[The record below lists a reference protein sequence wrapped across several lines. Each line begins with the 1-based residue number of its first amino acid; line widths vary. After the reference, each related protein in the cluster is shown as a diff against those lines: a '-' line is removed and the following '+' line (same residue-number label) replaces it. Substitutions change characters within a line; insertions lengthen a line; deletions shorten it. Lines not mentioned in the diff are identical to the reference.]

1 VDDGDKSSVTDDD
14 RSRFIDPEAVVGVG
28 TVSAMILPGGG
39 VRELLWKGVYKGF
52 QEVEDQ
58 RKGGQGK

>member
-1 VDDGDKSSVTDDD
+1 
-14 RSRFIDPEAVVGVG
+14 
-28 TVSAMILPGGG
+28 MILPGEG
-39 VRELLWKGVYKGF
+39 VRNCYGRGVYTGF